1 MAFQRSFGRS
11 LVLSCFFLG
20 LALASCSDGQ
30 PAGDSKN
37 PGKTFYQ
44 NRCAECHG
52 MDGGAQL
59 SGAADLQIS
68 TLNEDALK
76 KIIRDGK
83 NGMPPFK
90 LLIDSDSLLQQTVEY
105 VISLRKK

>member
-1 MAFQRSFGRS
+1 MAIPGSFGRS
-11 LVLSCFFLG
+11 LVLISGFLS
-20 LALASCSDGQ
+20 LVLTSCSEGQ
-30 PAGDSKN
+30 IPEDSKN

-52 MDGGAQL
+52 MNGSAQL
-59 SGAADLQIS
+59 SGSADLSAS
-68 TLNEDALK
+68 TLNEEAIK

-83 NGMPPFK
+83 NAMPPFK
-90 LLIDSDSLLQQTVEY
+90 LLIESDSLLQQTVEY